1 MLLSVKDK
9 GKVSGRFI
17 CSSLFIV
24 SHLETSAR
32 RKLSPMME
40 TDIRHLRL
48 QCVYCSS
55 LGIKISVH

>member
-9 GKVSGRFI
+9 GKVSGRFT
-17 CSSLFIV
+17 CSLFIV

-55 LGIKISVH
+55 LGTKISVQ